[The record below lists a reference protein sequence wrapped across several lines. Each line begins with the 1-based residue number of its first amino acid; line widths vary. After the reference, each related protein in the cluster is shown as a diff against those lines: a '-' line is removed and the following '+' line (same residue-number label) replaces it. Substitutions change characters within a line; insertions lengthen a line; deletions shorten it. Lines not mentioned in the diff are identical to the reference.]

1 MGMFNYFFI
10 KHLLSFHYV
19 LGARGAMV
27 RDKMQS
33 LLLRAIGKKHKCTS
47 KYYRNEPP
55 GTGVTHRVRPRST
68 WDETGAWE
76 ALYVW
81 GTHWLY
87 IKDAQYPIR
96 IFTSIVYQDGISLD
110 IFS

>member
-55 GTGVTHRVRPRST
+55 EILMEVF
-68 WDETGAWE
+68 
-76 ALYVW
+76 Y
-81 GTHWLY
+81 
-87 IKDAQYPIR
+87 KDVMCIQ
-96 IFTSIVYQDGISLD
+96 LCC
-110 IFS
+110 